1 VAMRDAGDLTPAE
14 FDTAKAR
21 LLGM

>member
-1 VAMRDAGDLTPAE
+1 MLSPAE

-21 LLGM
+21 LLS